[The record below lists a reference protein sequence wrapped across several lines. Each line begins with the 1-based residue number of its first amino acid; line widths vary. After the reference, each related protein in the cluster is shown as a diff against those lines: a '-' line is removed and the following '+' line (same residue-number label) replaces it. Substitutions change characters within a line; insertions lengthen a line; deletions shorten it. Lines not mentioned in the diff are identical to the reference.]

1 MNSSPTNKGITE
13 NNSLFADVIYRDILS
28 RGIGCIFNDVGFGS
42 VEKKA
47 LNTTVHM
54 VANCKCKKPYILS
67 FIIFLVL
74 NGICE
79 SAKKLSDHSGRTE
92 VTLKD
97 VQLSLDTM
105 GIPIDEFC
113 LMLKNMQTVTTT
125 RLPERN
131 FLFT

>member
-1 MNSSPTNKGITE
+1 MVITNNIYLVFDLIYLVSFFIKKMNSSPTNKGITE

-67 FIIFLVL
+67 FIIFF
-74 NGICE
+74 
-79 SAKKLSDHSGRTE
+79 SFKW
-92 VTLKD
+92 
-97 VQLSLDTM
+97 
-105 GIPIDEFC
+105 
-113 LMLKNMQTVTTT
+113 NM
-125 RLPERN
+125 
-131 FLFT
+131 